1 MREPAHFAFFFGDL
15 VARRSLLISSLAA
28 FPFITGIGSG
38 YDTSHT
44 TYCGTRQNGANSHN
58 PGAISTLPP
67 LRGTCS

>member
-1 MREPAHFAFFFGDL
+1 
-15 VARRSLLISSLAA
+15 LLISSLAA